1 MYDLN
6 LSVPNIT
13 AEKYSTDNR
22 FLLLKNYLYELNET
36 LSCALGDKS
45 QAEIEAVKKE
55 IEEGNNQEKESII
68 RLNSQSK
75 KRFKKLKEQIITTT
89 EEILAQVEEYASY
102 TAQGITE
109 GFSESL
115 ADMNEDLSNLGG
127 ELSLL
132 GVYIRTG
139 ELEEG
144 VSGIE
149 IGRLNSDIK
158 ARFINDRISF
168 LHGHSEVA
176 YISGDKLCITRAQI
190 FDCLKIGNTTD
201 GYFTFSTSE
210 NGLEV
215 MWSDGN

>member
-36 LSCALGDKS
+36 LSCALIDKS
-45 QAEIEAVKKE
+45 QEEIEAVKKE
-55 IEEGNNQEKESII
+55 IEKGNNQEKESII

-75 KRFKKLKEQIITTT
+75 KRFKKLKEQIITTS
-89 EEILAQVEEYASY
+89 EEILSHVEEYVSH
-102 TAQGITE
+102 TEQSITDT
-109 GFSESL
+109 FSESL
-115 ADMNEDLSNLGG
+115 SNMSEDLSTLGG
-127 ELSLL
+127 WVSSL

-149 IGRLNSDIK
+149 IGRGDSGIK

-176 YISGDKLCITRAQI
+176 YVSGDKLCITRAQI
-190 FDCLKIGNTTD
+190 FDCLKIGNSTD
-201 GYFTFSTSE
+201 GCFTFNASE